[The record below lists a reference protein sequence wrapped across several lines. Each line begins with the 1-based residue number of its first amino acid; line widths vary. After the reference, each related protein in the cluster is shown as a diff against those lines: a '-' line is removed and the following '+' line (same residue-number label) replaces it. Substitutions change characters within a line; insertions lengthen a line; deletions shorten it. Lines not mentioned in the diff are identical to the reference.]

1 MKNNAQDKDLLQF
14 EEWLNSFLNF
24 EKLPQKNMFWLD
36 TMQHYC
42 SLLGN
47 VQNNCPSVH
56 VAGSKGKGS
65 VCAMI
70 SSILEEAGYKTGL
83 YTSPHIIT
91 FLERISRNQKL
102 LSKKVYKKS
111 AVQLKECVQNE
122 LNSASQKEHRPITW
136 FELVTLYAFLCFKN
150 AKMDWAVYETGLGG
164 RLDATNI
171 INPKV
176 CCIGPIELEHTEF
189 LGDTVEKI
197 AAEKAGIIKPDTPV
211 FVQAQEKDSVRKVFI
226 DRAKELNAPI
236 YFVDEVCK
244 SSIKYTS
251 SHSFKQKSFM
261 EVEIRS
267 EFFKRPLKT
276 TLRFTGDVQ
285 VNNAALAAL
294 AVKSILPDIDEK
306 IIEKGLARASLPGR
320 FELSRPPKK
329 FKNCLSIIYD
339 GAHTFNSISLT
350 MQTVRE
356 LFADKI
362 ITLLFACAKDK
373 DVNSIVPLFKNRVEK
388 AFVTIPGLVKQSDLQ
403 KVEQAFVENK
413 IEYSADSD
421 FKAQIV
427 NALTFASQTKS
438 ILLVTGSFYLVSE
451 AKKLLNKNPGNP
463 L

>member
-1 MKNNAQDKDLLQF
+1 MKNTPKDKDLIQF

-42 SLLGN
+42 SLLDN
-47 VQNNCPSVH
+47 VQDFCPSVH

-111 AVQLKECVQNE
+111 AAQLRECVENE
-122 LNSASQKEHRPITW
+122 LNSTRSKDRRPITW

-150 AKMDWAVYETGLGG
+150 AQMDYAVYETGLGG

-171 INPKV
+171 VNPKV

-197 AAEKAGIIKPDTPV
+197 AAEKAGIIKPGTPV
-211 FVQAQEKDSVRKVFI
+211 FVQAQEKDSVRKVFM

-236 YFVDEVCK
+236 YFVDEVCDC
-244 SSIKYTS
+244 SIKYTS
-251 SHSFKQKSFM
+251 SHSFRQNSFM
-261 EVEIRS
+261 EIEIKS
-267 EFFKRPLKT
+267 DFFRRPVKT
-276 TLRFTGDVQ
+276 TLRFTGDIQ
-285 VNNAALAAL
+285 VNNAALASL
-294 AVKSILPDIDEK
+294 AVKSMLPDIDEK
-306 IIEKGLARASLPGR
+306 IIEKGLSRASLPGR
-320 FELSRPPKK
+320 FELSKPPRK
-329 FKNCLSIIYD
+329 FKKCLSIIYD

-356 LFADKI
+356 LFADKKI
-362 ITLLFACAKDK
+362 VLLFACARDK
-373 DVNSIVPLFKNRVEK
+373 DVDSIVPLFKNRFEK
-388 AFVTIPGLVKQSDLQ
+388 AFITIPGLVKQSDLQ
-403 KVEQAFVENK
+403 KVEQAFINNG
-413 IEYSADSD
+413 IEFSADSN

-438 ILLVTGSFYLVSE
+438 ILLITGSFYLVSE
-451 AKKLLNKNPGNP
+451 AKKCLGQ
-463 L
+463 

>member
-1 MKNNAQDKDLLQF
+1 MKNTAQDKDLIQF

-42 SLLGN
+42 SLLDN
-47 VQNNCPSVH
+47 VQNFCPSVH

-102 LSKKVYKKS
+102 LSKRVYKKS
-111 AVQLKECVQNE
+111 AAQLRECVLNE
-122 LNSASQKEHRPITW
+122 LNSTTEKDRRPITW

-150 AKMDWAVYETGLGG
+150 AGMDYAVYETGLGG

-171 INPKV
+171 VNPKV

-189 LGDTVEKI
+189 LGDTVDKI
-197 AAEKAGIIKPDTPV
+197 AAEKAGIIKPGTPV
-211 FVQAQEKDSVRKVFI
+211 FVQAQEKESVRKVFI

-251 SHSFKQKSFM
+251 SDSFKPKIFRKSFM
-261 EVEIRS
+261 EIEIKS
-267 EFFKRPLKT
+267 DFFRRPLKT

-294 AVKSILPDIDEK
+294 AVKSMLPDIDEK
-306 IIEKGLARASLPGR
+306 IIEKGLAKACLPGR

-329 FKNCLSIIYD
+329 FRNCLSIIYD

-356 LFADKI
+356 LFADKKI
-362 ITLLFACAKDK
+362 VLLFACAKDK
-373 DVNSIVPLFKNRVEK
+373 DVDSIVPLFKNHIEK
-388 AFVTIPGLVKQSDLQ
+388 AFITIPGLVKQSDLQ
-403 KVEQAFVENK
+403 KVEQAFENNK
-413 IEYSADSD
+413 IEYCADTD
-421 FKAQIV
+421 FKAQIK
-427 NALTFASQTKS
+427 NALDAADRTKS

-451 AKKLLNKNPGNP
+451 AKKLLNQ
-463 L
+463 